1 MQKVNVPEVTRKYNL
16 KDEDIICLLIYLAG
30 APKVFAWANTIGKNS
45 QSPNKS
51 TLATQW
57 FSNPKQ
63 QQFIYDYQLK
73 EQKENDSKSAGKI
86 DSEIIKEV
94 QSIEATKKEVE
105 QTFGIIEDVT
115 SENIKQLF
123 INELNCS
130 KDPEKRAALLLKL
143 SDTLELITPE
153 ETDLQTPVIYLP
165 ERCQSCKFKQ
175 ATKE

>member
-1 MQKVNVPEVTRKYNL
+1 MVNILTLQRKYKLDPIELACVSIFMQTGDKTFAWSYTVGRDSQSKN
-16 KDEDIICLLIYLAG
+16 KTILAG
-30 APKVFAWANTIGKNS
+30 
-45 QSPNKS
+45 
-51 TLATQW
+51 QW
-57 FSNPKQ
+57 FRQERVQRFLFDHNDK
-63 QQFIYDYQLK
+63 K
-73 EQKENDSKSAGKI
+73 EKEEEKEVKRI
-86 DSEIIKEV
+86 DSDLIIAS

-153 ETDLQTPVIYLP
+153 ETDLLTPIIYLP